1 MIINEVNGIC
11 RILRGAALV
20 LAGAAIIQMSSSCG
34 VNKSKPQIPEEGEK
48 IVYSD
53 LDYVMVQGTAIHK
66 PSKNQGM
73 EYVFIPLTFK
83 NSSDNNVVFSSHVCI
98 NAYAVPSGKKCSAAD
113 RGAVSFGRDNI
124 SDFRLFDGIIYGHKD
139 TDGWLAFEVP
149 KGSESVHIGFQIGS
163 QEEEILTFD
172 CKL

>member
-1 MIINEVNGIC
+1 MTVNKLH

-20 LAGAAIIQMSSSCG
+20 LVGAAMIQMSAAGCSHKQ
-34 VNKSKPQIPEEGEK
+34 NKARVPEEGEK

-53 LDYVMVQGTAIHK
+53 LNYVMVQGTAIHK

-83 NSSDNNVVFSSHVCI
+83 NGSDNNIIFSSYVCI
-98 NAYAVPSGKKCSAAD
+98 NAYAVPSGEKCSAAD
-113 RGAVSFGRDNI
+113 KDVISFGRDNI
-124 SDFRLFDGIIYGHKD
+124 GNFGLFDGIIYGHKD
-139 TDGWLAFEVP
+139 TQGWIAFELP
-149 KGSESVHIGFQIGS
+149 QGSQSVHIDFQTGNREGEMLS
-163 QEEEILTFD
+163 FD